1 MRMIVRRQRRKE
13 LKLVPY
19 RHPHLKWMLSGY
31 YLDGKRVRKFFRS
44 KSEGEGF
51 LQQAQIKTENLGVRA
66 LRVPGWLH
74 EMTVEGQSRLSPYG
88 KTLKDAVDHYVASL
102 NASERSCT
110 IIQLFE
116 SFMASK
122 KADGASCSYLKD
134 LRYRLRRFCLKF
146 AKAKASEITIAE
158 ADDWLRNLQVR
169 SKLSALS
176 RNSFRR
182 VLRTFFNYG
191 LARGYC
197 RENPFVKTGKAK
209 VIDHAPEI
217 FTASQLRALLD
228 AATPEVLPYVAIG
241 ALPVCGLRRLAVW
254 IGARLTSRAV

>member
-1 MRMIVRRQRRKE
+1 MRVIVRRQRRKE
-13 LKLVPY
+13 LELVPY
-19 RHPHLKWMLSGY
+19 GEPYLKWMISGY

-44 KSEGEGF
+44 RAEGEGF
-51 LQQAQIKTENLGVRA
+51 LQQARIKTENLGTRA

-74 EMTVEGQSRLSPYG
+74 EMAVEGQARLTPHG

-102 NASERSCT
+102 HASERSCT

-116 SFMASK
+116 SFIASRQ
-122 KADGASCSYLKD
+122 ADGVSRWYLKD

-146 AKAKASEITIAE
+146 WKAKVSDITVAE
-158 ADDWLRNLQVR
+158 ADDWLRDLQIR
-169 SKLSALS
+169 FKLSAQS

-217 FTASQLRALLD
+217 FTVQAMSALLRA
-228 AATPEVLPYVAIG
+228 ATSDVRPYLAIG
-241 ALPVCGLRRLAVW
+241 AFAAVPPAETGRLGLRA
-254 IGARLTSRAV
+254 